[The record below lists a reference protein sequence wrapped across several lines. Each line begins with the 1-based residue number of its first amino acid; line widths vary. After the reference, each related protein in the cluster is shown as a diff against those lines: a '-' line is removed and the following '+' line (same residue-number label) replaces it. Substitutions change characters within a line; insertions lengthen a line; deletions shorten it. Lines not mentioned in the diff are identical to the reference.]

1 MEGRGARRVERL
13 YPFFAGNVPL
23 PDKRNESLAG
33 AVRLFLCRLM
43 AGSVCD
49 RGPKKAGETSSS
61 GQAGNSEYR

>member
-1 MEGRGARRVERL
+1 MDGRGARRVERL
-13 YPFFAGNVPL
+13 YPFVAGNVPL

-33 AVRLFLCRLM
+33 VVRLFLCRLM

-61 GQAGNSEYR
+61 GQAGNSEHR